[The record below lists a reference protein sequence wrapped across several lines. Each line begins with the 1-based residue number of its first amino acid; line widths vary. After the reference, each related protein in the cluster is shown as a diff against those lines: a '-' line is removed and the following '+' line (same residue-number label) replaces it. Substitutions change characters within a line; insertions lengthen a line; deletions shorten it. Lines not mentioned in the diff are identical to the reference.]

1 MQGYLCTFEP
11 KVDRKYERKSENSRI
26 SKIDIAH
33 KFDGDQKVVSKWI
46 GLNKEVNF
54 LKENV
59 SGVAVVTDRA
69 KAWIERY
76 YRRGNVYVF

>member
-11 KVDRKYERKSENSRI
+11 KVDRRYERKSENSRI
-26 SKIDIAH
+26 TKTEIAH
-33 KFDGDQKVVSKWI
+33 KFDGDQKAVSKWI
-46 GLNKEVNF
+46 GFNKEINL

-59 SGVAVVTDRA
+59 SGVVVVTDRA